1 MNVLTAYYNIKHK
14 VIFMKN
20 LFYILIIIFMSSGC
34 QQIGDMND
42 FTQIESKSISRY
54 SIRTLEEALEIASQ
68 APVLFE
74 TPSSRSVERTTNLR
88 SHYAILNVSSRSSM
102 PDTLLYIINYDDN
115 RGYAV
120 VSANPEGD
128 GLLAYA
134 DNGTY
139 TDSSRVVNK
148 GLDAILDNMAVLAW
162 KPIFKG
168 DTITPIDTTNLG
180 DNNRPIRYQ
189 TKTETSKEVV
199 AHIEPKV
206 KVVWAQDYPESF
218 YCKNYVTGCVP
229 LAVAQILSYF
239 ELPKQ
244 IAITYD
250 GSDSNLEIDWS
261 LIKQHSHTNGTHNNC
276 ALDFDAHMP
285 IAMLCREIGERANAN
300 YSQKNITTAT
310 LDGAK
315 RALESIEPLVKVS
328 NLFSYDYTDI
338 LSWQQL
344 ASNISNGIVLIKAD
358 GRDGK
363 VEDGHT
369 WICDGYKSVVITSKT
384 YSKPENSLLWTL
396 DRTDVEKKNYLH
408 HNWGFGGKDNGYFL
422 MHVMSPKYGSEYD
435 SANNVHV
442 NRDYSFNYNIGYM
455 VVSK

>member
-1 MNVLTAYYNIKHK
+1 
-14 VIFMKN
+14 
-20 LFYILIIIFMSSGC
+20 
-34 QQIGDMND
+34 
-42 FTQIESKSISRY
+42 
-54 SIRTLEEALEIASQ
+54 
-68 APVLFE
+68 
-74 TPSSRSVERTTNLR
+74 
-88 SHYAILNVSSRSSM
+88 
-102 PDTLLYIINYDDN
+102 
-115 RGYAV
+115 
-120 VSANPEGD
+120 
-128 GLLAYA
+128 
-134 DNGTY
+134 
-139 TDSSRVVNK
+139 
-148 GLDAILDNMAVLAW
+148 
-162 KPIFKG
+162 
-168 DTITPIDTTNLG
+168 
-180 DNNRPIRYQ
+180 
-189 TKTETSKEVV
+189 
-199 AHIEPKV
+199 
-206 KVVWAQDYPESF
+206 
-218 YCKNYVTGCVP
+218 
-229 LAVAQILSYF
+229 
-239 ELPKQ
+239 
-244 IAITYD
+244 
-250 GSDSNLEIDWS
+250 
-261 LIKQHSHTNGTHNNC
+261 
-276 ALDFDAHMP
+276 MP

-344 ASNISNGIVLIKAD
+344 AFNISNGIVLIKAD

-396 DRTDVEKKNYLH
+396 DRTDVEKKKYLH